1 MYGKAGVF
9 LLGNRYKYRWIKPLC
24 IILAVVIL
32 LLAVFLCV
40 DRRLRSVICDYSAST
55 GETVMI
61 HTVDEIVSN
70 IFTEKNIVYNDLVT
84 LSRDDTGQ
92 VTSLEVNA
100 AEMNYIKSQISVRVA
115 DEISK
120 QERYT
125 LAIPLGTLI
134 GNEYTLG
141 RGPDIKF
148 KMQITT
154 TVIAD
159 FESKFYAAGIN
170 QVLHQIHI
178 KVKANGQTII
188 PWYRSTFNVE
198 TSVIAAQTVIVGL
211 TPEAYT
217 GVIEA
222 GTDATEDIFDFG
234 AY

>member
-1 MYGKAGVF
+1 MRRK
-9 LLGNRYKYRWIKPLC
+9 RYKWVRPLC
-24 IILAVVIL
+24 IILSVIIVL
-32 LLAVFLCV
+32 ITAFLCV
-40 DRRLRSVICDYSAST
+40 DRRLRTVISDYSASV

-61 HTVDEIVSN
+61 RTVDSTVSDIFAEEN
-70 IFTEKNIVYNDLVT
+70 ISYSDLVS
-84 LSRDDTGQ
+84 LSRDEAGQ

-100 AEMNYIKSQISVRVA
+100 AKMNYIKSQIAVRVN

-120 QERYT
+120 KERYT
-125 LAIPLGTLI
+125 LAIPLGTII

-141 RGPDIKF
+141 RGPNIKF

-178 KVKANGQTII
+178 KVRANGQTVI
-188 PWYRSTFNVE
+188 PWYRSTFSVE
-198 TSVIAAQTVIVGL
+198 TSVIAAQTVIVGI
-211 TPEAYT
+211 TPDAYT
-217 GVIEA
+217 EVIES

-234 AY
+234 TH

>member
-1 MYGKAGVF
+1 MLIKKNKTLRFILIF
-9 LLGNRYKYRWIKPLC
+9 LSL
-24 IILAVVIL
+24 ILVL
-32 LLAVFLCV
+32 LMLFVGV
-40 DRRLRSVICDYSAST
+40 DRKMRPIITDYSISM
-55 GETVMI
+55 GETLMI
-61 HTVDEIVSN
+61 SLVDKTVSDIFAQEN
-70 IFTEKNIVYNDLVT
+70 ISYNDLVT
-84 LSRDDTGQ
+84 LSRDENGQ
-92 VTSLEVNA
+92 VTSLQVNA
-100 AEMNYIKSQISVRVA
+100 AKINYIKSNISVRVA
-115 DEISK
+115 EDISK
-120 QERYT
+120 KEKYT
-125 LAIPLGTLI
+125 LKIPIGTII

-178 KVKANGQTII
+178 NIKMNGQTVI
-188 PWYRSTFNVE
+188 PWYRSTFSVN
-198 TSVIAAQTVIVGL
+198 TSVIAAETVIVGI

-217 GVIEA
+217 NVIES